1 MVLGLSVSSVVVI
14 RGAAEIR
21 LEALIA
27 LGDPS
32 RTFII
37 YTVFSLSSP
46 RSLRFNLFRQ
56 TT

>member
-1 MVLGLSVSSVVVI
+1 MSSVVVV

-21 LEALIA
+21 LEALIS

-32 RTFII
+32 RPFII

-46 RSLRFNLFRQ
+46 RSLRFSLFRQ